1 MVKTKQT
8 ERKQYGDKMP
18 RATFP
23 AAVSESEDSP
33 TSPDQVQDAEP
44 RGDAAPRGE
53 AEVEEAAPRENE
65 STARA
70 GQQPHTQIVL
80 PRHTA
85 VSSIDSTFLNYF
97 REYGMTPYLMESLT
111 TKRGWTLQMVNRVIR
126 NCNAALKINVTPVQ
140 CLRYTD
146 GVDTDEELGPLPH
159 TKDNANVAASTVT
172 SQTLYTEGETSA
184 QAGLQARVGAIT
196 KKSGG
201 RGPLVA
207 VARKEPRNF
216 KKGQGR
222 QGVRKKGGD
231 SLRGPRC
238 VTKRKRRYRPGTLAL
253 REIRHYQKKTN
264 LLIKRAPFARLV
276 REIAQSFMQELRFL
290 NSAIGALQ
298 EAAEAYLVGLFED
311 TNLCAIHAKRITIM
325 PRDIQLARCI
335 RGERM

>member
-18 RATFP
+18 RAMFP
-23 AAVSESEDSP
+23 VAVSESEDSP
-33 TSPDQVQDAEP
+33 ASPDQVEDAEP

-53 AEVEEAAPRENE
+53 AEVEEATPRKNE
-65 STARA
+65 STAQA
-70 GQQPHTQIVL
+70 GQQLRTQIVL

-85 VSSIDSTFLNYF
+85 VSSMDSSFINYF

-146 GVDTDEELGPLPH
+146 EVDTDEELGPLPR

-172 SQTLYTEGETSA
+172 SQMLYTEGETST
-184 QAGLQARVGAIT
+184 QTGPRVRVEAVT
-196 KKSGG
+196 QKG
-201 RGPLVA
+201 RGRGAPVA
-207 VARKEPRNF
+207 IARKEPRRF
-216 KKGQGR
+216 RKGQGR

-231 SLRGPRC
+231 SLRGPQC
-238 VTKRKRRYRPGTLAL
+238 ATKRKHRYRPGTLAL
-253 REIRHYQKKTN
+253 REIRHYQKKTD
-264 LLIKRAPFARLV
+264 LLIRKAPFARLV
-276 REIAQSFMQELRFL
+276 KEIAQELMVEIRFRG
-290 NSAIGALQ
+290 SAISALQ

-325 PRDIQLARCI
+325 PRDIQLARRI
-335 RGERM
+335 RGERT

>member
-18 RATFP
+18 KATFP
-23 AAVSESEDSP
+23 VAVSESEDSP
-33 TSPDQVQDAEP
+33 ASPDQVEDAEP
-44 RGDAAPRGE
+44 RGDTAPRGE

-70 GQQPHTQIVL
+70 GQQLHTQIVL

-85 VSSIDSTFLNYF
+85 VSGMDSSFINYF
-97 REYGMTPYLMESLT
+97 REHGMTLYLMESLT

-126 NCNAALKINVTPVQ
+126 NCNSVLKTNVAPVQ
-140 CLRYTD
+140 SLRYTD
-146 GVDTDEELGPLPH
+146 EVDTDEELGPLPR
-159 TKDNANVAASTVT
+159 TRDNANVTATTVT
-172 SQTLYTEGETSA
+172 SQTLYTEGETST
-184 QAGLQARVGAIT
+184 QAGLQARVEAIT

-222 QGVRKKGGD
+222 QGARKKGED
-231 SLRGPRC
+231 SLRGPQC
-238 VTKRKRRYRPGTLAL
+238 ATKRKHRYRPGTLAF
-253 REIRHYQKKTN
+253 REIRHDQKKTD
-264 LLIKRAPFARLV
+264 LLIRKAPFARLV
-276 REIAQSFMQELRFL
+276 KEIAQEFMVEIRFRG
-290 NSAIGALQ
+290 SAISALQ

-335 RGERM
+335 RGERT